1 MHSFAINPSNYWS
14 TNNSG
19 VLNNPSNADAPDL
32 LIGSIFSKFGAGHA
46 NKMLLQSVLS
56 EVMLQNQTNCNVKV
70 QLYDIICRRDMTAGT
85 TYYDPNNAWI
95 ARR

>member
-1 MHSFAINPSNYWS
+1 
-14 TNNSG
+14 
-19 VLNNPSNADAPDL
+19 
-32 LIGSIFSKFGAGHA
+32 
-46 NKMLLQSVLS
+46 MLLQSVLS